1 MPFPGEFDKDFL
13 AKSITGTKIGQKLRQ
28 VSADVV
34 KIFPWDSRTCDLAVT
49 GIARYPRVSAWQK
62 TRYSFPVFHVFVT
75 APAKMAHL
83 VQILNQLHC
92 LAWSKSVLFPFKMSS
107 LPLCKDDFGGEVT
120 WTVRVIVGWSN
131 GVEFNLR
138 KIVLEVSLC
147 REVKKSN
154 WVRVLF
160 SQVKVLNK
168 LCHKIKFVTQCMV
181 YSLIAYFCFIHSME

>member
-1 MPFPGEFDKDFL
+1 MPLPAGFDNDFL
-13 AKSITGTKIGQKLRQ
+13 SKSIIGTKIGHKLRQ

-34 KIFPWDSRTCDLAVT
+34 KIFPWDSRTCDL
-49 GIARYPRVSAWQK
+49 GRDKYSPFPARDRKQDIRFQSS
-62 TRYSFPVFHVFVT
+62 TFLFS
-75 APAKMAHL
+75 PAKMAHL
-83 VQILNQLHC
+83 VQIFNQLHC
-92 LAWSKSVLFPFKMSS
+92 LAWSKSAFFPFKMSS

-138 KIVLEVSLC
+138 KIVLEVSLY

-154 WVRVLF
+154 WGRVLF

-168 LCHKIKFVTQCMV
+168 LFHKIKFVTQCMG
-181 YSLIAYFCFIHSME
+181 YSLIAYFCFFHSMK

>member
-49 GIARYPRVSAWQK
+49 SIAPARDRKQDIRFQSS
-62 TRYSFPVFHVFVT
+62 TFLLS
-75 APAKMAHL
+75 PAKMAHL

-92 LAWSKSVLFPFKMSS
+92 LAWSKSALFPFKMSS

-168 LCHKIKFVTQCMV
+168 LCHKIKFVTQCMG
-181 YSLIAYFCFIHSME
+181 YSLIAYFCFIHSMK